1 MEHFPMSDHQL
12 AELELDLDELELGD
26 LVTHASLVC
35 QPACQPACLP
45 SLQPAT
51 VITGRKCGGKC
62 KCKPSSMMLRLH
74 LSKTQLED
82 MVNYGFFYPDNNV
95 SFGKTV
101 YVCDVSSDQHQY
113 ALRKASG
120 KHQYI
125 LANLLGQHVYSSP
138 LPATSPPSNQL
149 FPPSSSHLT
158 GVFSLQSCYNMFDL
172 ASVDLEAFFDYSYS
186 ALDQEIFTA
195 QSQFSAL
202 PCPALQCQIDDAVAR
217 KKVLAE
223 CDPRLASL
231 PGPTWASPGPLTL
244 PGSSPSLS
252 LSSHMGLSPRDGQR
266 QNNSHLVTFSR
277 IGAD

>member
-1 MEHFPMSDHQL
+1 
-12 AELELDLDELELGD
+12 
-26 LVTHASLVC
+26 
-35 QPACQPACLP
+35 
-45 SLQPAT
+45 
-51 VITGRKCGGKC
+51 
-62 KCKPSSMMLRLH
+62 
-74 LSKTQLED
+74 

-95 SFGKTV
+95 SFGETV

-202 PCPALQCQIDDAVAR
+202 PRSAR
-217 KKVLAE
+217 LMMQWPERRFWQSVT
-223 CDPRLASL
+223 
-231 PGPTWASPGPLTL
+231 PGWPLSRAPPGPL
-244 PGSSPSLS
+244 PGLSLS
-252 LSSHMGLSPRDGQR
+252 LAPPPASPWPLTWACHTGKDRGKTTPIWSASRGLRRTDLLLYSDSFWFVFTELYIFH
-266 QNNSHLVTFSR
+266 SHLGLF
-277 IGAD
+277 GCAF